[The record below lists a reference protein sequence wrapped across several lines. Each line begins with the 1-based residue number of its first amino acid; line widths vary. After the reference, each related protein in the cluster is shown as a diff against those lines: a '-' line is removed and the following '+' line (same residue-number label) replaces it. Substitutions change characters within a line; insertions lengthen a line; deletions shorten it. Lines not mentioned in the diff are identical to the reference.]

1 MGARNRCSKMTPFRR
16 SHQSGYGD
24 PESGI
29 KMHENHFCSS
39 FLCTDASTD
48 ALDIVDETNW
58 PSLPGPRYGYEC
70 LHALPLSSL
79 KDFDEVMR

>member
-1 MGARNRCSKMTPFRR
+1 MIGARNRYSKMTPFSRNR
-16 SHQSGYGD
+16 QSGCGD

-39 FLCTDASTD
+39 FLCTDA
-48 ALDIVDETNW
+48 LDIVDEETNW
-58 PSLPGPRYGYEC
+58 PSSEPRYGYEC